1 MTLDISKFIANTIR
15 TQAKIHHLDVNVKS
29 VSKDAVPKSVVDL
42 ITKDYGDT
50 YLDDANYVA
59 FFWGGI
65 NKDNIDKLFNTVD
78 KALGTSANKLTDKDF
93 KKISMDGEPAIDA
106 SDEDDEEETEDIE
119 DVEVDDEEPEE
130 DDEEKPSFDNDD
142 EDDDNDE
149 DEDSEQLN
157 EDEEEEEVDVEVKEE
172 KPIPTAYF
180 FLKITSK

>member
-93 KKISMDGEPAIDA
+93 KKISMDGEPIIDA
-106 SDEDDEEETEDIE
+106 SNEDDEEETEDIE
-119 DVEVDDEEPEE
+119 DVEVDDEEP
-130 DDEEKPSFDNDD
+130 DNDD
-142 EDDDNDE
+142 DDDDDDNDE
-149 DEDSEQLN
+149 DEDNEQLN